1 MSEHSS
7 LQAVKLSFK
16 TKFFYGVASLGSATI
31 SGIYAALLTIFYQ
44 DYIGMSSRWI
54 GIAMIIYAVW
64 NAINDP
70 LFGQI
75 TDHTRSK
82 LGRRIPYMRFTA
94 PFLAITF
101 ILVWLVPPD
110 ADQVV
115 QFVWMLITMLLYD
128 TCYTIIGLV
137 HGALM
142 PEISESDSERAQL
155 NISSTLFGLVGTLL
169 GFVLPDLFR
178 PKEVSGSGDLLT
190 LKMALIAIALIAAF
204 LIILTTLNV
213 KERKEFSAVDKP
225 LTLWPSLKYTLTSK
239 SFLIFVA
246 MNFMGTFMMSISMG
260 AVYYMA
266 DYVTQSSA
274 TMMLAFIFIPMAVGV
289 PLTRLAIKWWGVL
302 KSQQIYLVISGLAL
316 CSLAVLPVD
325 LLWLGFL
332 FTGFGMSGM
341 QAITYLLL
349 GQVID
354 EDEVRTGVRREGAF
368 YGANALITKP
378 AQSIAIWLT
387 ALVLELSGFV
397 TREANNN
404 QIFLDQSNSALFG
417 IRSVVGLIPGITLL
431 IGSFILIWYPLKGKY
446 LLEVKS
452 KILEMHVEK
461 HERYLEM
468 LAQQPLG
475 EVKPEK

>member
-1 MSEHSS
+1 MTAQSPH
-7 LQAVKLSFK
+7 QPVKLSFK

-44 DYIGMSSRWI
+44 DYIGMSSKWI

-169 GFVLPDLFR
+169 GFMLPDLFR
-178 PKEVSGSGDLLT
+178 PKEVSSSSDLLT

-204 LIILTTLNV
+204 LIILTTLHV

-266 DYVTQSSA
+266 DYVTRSSA
-274 TMMLAFIFIPMAVGV
+274 TIMLAYIFIPMAVGV

-316 CSLAVLPVD
+316 CSLALLPVD

-387 ALVLELSGFV
+387 AFVLELSGFV

-404 QIFLDQSNSALFG
+404 QIFLDQSQSAVFG
-417 IRSVVGLIPGITLL
+417 IRSVVGLIPGITLM
-431 IGSFILIWYPLKGKY
+431 IGAFILTWYPLKGKY
-446 LLEVKS
+446 LLEVKT

-461 HERYLEM
+461 RERYLAMQGKRE
-468 LAQQPLG
+468 
-475 EVKPEK
+475 